1 MKREMTEIHRPTLG
15 ESLHAARASK
25 RMKLPEVAQK
35 TRIPLERLQ
44 ALEQDRYGDLPDDVY
59 LRGAIRN
66 YAIFLG
72 LDPDAMVARYRTAR
86 PAMQKRAPLSVAPT
100 TRTVAL
106 VPATIGVLV
115 LVVLILLALVL
126 LHVIVL

>member
-1 MKREMTEIHRPTLG
+1 MTEIHRPTLG
-15 ESLHAARASK
+15 ETLRAARESK
-25 RMKLPEVAQK
+25 RRKLPEVAQK
-35 TRIPLERLQ
+35 TRIPLERLE
-44 ALEQDRYGDLPDDVY
+44 ALEKDRYGDLPDDVY

-66 YAIFLG
+66 YALFLG
-72 LDPDAMVARYRTAR
+72 LNPDEMVASYRTAR

-100 TRTVAL
+100 TRTVAV

-115 LVVLILLALVL
+115 LVILILLALVL

>member
-1 MKREMTEIHRPTLG
+1 MTEIHRPTLG
-15 ESLHAARASK
+15 ESLRAARVSK
-25 RMKLPEVAQK
+25 RIKLPEVAQK
-35 TRIPLERLQ
+35 TRIPLERLE
-44 ALEQDRYGDLPDDVY
+44 ALEKDRYGDLPDDVY

-72 LDPDAMVARYRTAR
+72 LDPDEMVAIYRAAR
-86 PAMQKRAPLSVAPT
+86 PQAEKRAPLSVAPT
-100 TRTVAL
+100 TRSVAL

-115 LVVLILLALVL
+115 IVVLILVALVL

>member
-1 MKREMTEIHRPTLG
+1 MTEIHRPTLG
-15 ESLHAARASK
+15 ESLHAARARK
-25 RMKLPEVAQK
+25 RMKLPEVAEK
-35 TRIPLERLQ
+35 TRIPLERLE
-44 ALEQDRYGDLPDDVY
+44 ALETDRYGDLPDDVY

-72 LDPDAMVARYRTAR
+72 LDPDAMVAIYRAAR
-86 PAMQKRAPLSVAPT
+86 PQAEKRAPLSVAPT

-115 LVVLILLALVL
+115 LVVLILVALVL

>member
-1 MKREMTEIHRPTLG
+1 MTEIHRPTLG
-15 ESLHAARASK
+15 ESLRAARARQ
-25 RMKLPEVAQK
+25 RMKLPEVAEK
-35 TRIPLERLQ
+35 TRIPLERLE
-44 ALEQDRYGDLPDDVY
+44 ALETDRYGDLPDDVY

-72 LDPDAMVARYRTAR
+72 LDPDAMVAIYRVAR
-86 PAMQKRAPLSVAPT
+86 PQAEKRAPLSVAPT

>member
-1 MKREMTEIHRPTLG
+1 MTEIHRPTLG
-15 ESLHAARASK
+15 ESLRAARESK
-25 RMKLPEVAQK
+25 RIKLPEVAQK
-35 TRIPLERLQ
+35 TRIPLERLE
-44 ALEQDRYGDLPDDVY
+44 ALETDRYADLPDDVY

-66 YAIFLG
+66 YALFLG
-72 LDPDAMVARYRTAR
+72 LDPDAMEASYRAAR
-86 PAMQKRAPLSVAPT
+86 PQAEKRVPLSVAPT

-115 LVVLILLALVL
+115 VVVLILVALVL